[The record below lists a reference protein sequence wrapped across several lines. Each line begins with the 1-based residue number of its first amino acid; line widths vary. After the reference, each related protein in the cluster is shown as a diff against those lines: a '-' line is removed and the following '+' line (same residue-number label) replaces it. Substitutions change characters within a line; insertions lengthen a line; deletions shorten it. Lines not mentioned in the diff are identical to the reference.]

1 MTATSHSA
9 LPTERDLE
17 SYRSVITAH
26 CYRMMGSPADA
37 DDAVQ
42 ETLIKAWKALATFE
56 GRSSLKTWLTRIAT
70 RVCLDHLETR
80 SRHLLEGRRLATR
93 SDAHT
98 DLGPATPQSAQND
111 VSLIPESPS
120 VWVEPI
126 NDLAIGLTPDLD
138 PAERA
143 MTRQSVRLAFVTAVQ
158 TLAPRQRAALLM
170 AEVLDLSAAEIAD
183 TLETSVPAV
192 NSALQRARQTL
203 ARRAPLHTS
212 SDAASSEVALDT
224 LAPTTSP
231 LVDRFMEAFE
241 RYDVAA
247 LTQLLRDD
255 AIMSMPP
262 FLLWLEGPASIGAW
276 FTGRGCGCRGSRLVP
291 TSANGQPA
299 FGQYRPG
306 DTPGAPH
313 KAWALIVLDLGPDAK
328 RGEVDTVITGMT
340 YFLDTAALFPRFGL
354 PLELPT

>member
-17 SYRSVITAH
+17 SYRSVLTAH

-42 ETLIKAWKALATFE
+42 ETLIKAWKALPTFE
-56 GRSSLKTWLTRIAT
+56 GRSSLKTWLNRIAT

-93 SDAHT
+93 SDAHA
-98 DLGPATPQSAQND
+98 DLGPATPQALLDD
-111 VSLIPESPS
+111 VPLIPESPS

-126 NDLAIGLTPDLD
+126 NDLAVGLTPDLD

-203 ARRAPLHTS
+203 ARRAPLDTS
-212 SDAASSEVALDT
+212 SDALDT
-224 LAPTTSP
+224 LAPSTSP
-231 LVDRFMEAFE
+231 IVDRFMEAFE

-247 LTQLLRDD
+247 LTRLLRDD

-262 FLLWLEGPASIGAW
+262 FRLWLEGPASIAAW
-276 FTGRGCGCRGSRLVP
+276 LTGRGCGCRGSRLVP

-313 KAWALIVLDLGPDAK
+313 KPWALIVLDLGPEPK
-328 RGEVDTVITGMT
+328 HGHVDPAITGMT

-354 PLELPT
+354 PLELRT